1 MLRVT
6 EHFERSD
13 TGRERRVN
21 EDSYFARTPLF
32 VVADGMG
39 GAQAGEVA
47 SRMAVELFEAD
58 FSQDDGSAEQRLAD
72 RAREANRRIF
82 ELARH
87 DAHRAGMGTTMT
99 AAYVGE
105 QDVAIAHVG
114 DSRAYRWRDGQ
125 LERLTRD
132 HSLVEELLREHKITP
147 EEAEH
152 HPQRSVITRA
162 LGPEPY
168 VEVDTHSFSARQ
180 DDIYLLCSDGLTS
193 MITEERVAE
202 ILEAESSL
210 ADIGRA
216 LIAAANAEGGR
227 DNITVILFR
236 IGDSDDSGLEQPTM
250 IGAAAP
256 ALAETAI
263 ASTPPPREAD
273 TAPADTPPPPDE
285 KDRDKTIVSPPVRQ
299 RAPRTPG
306 SRSSGARA
314 GAAPGSSSRVTTGV
328 ATMSRRRRARWVT
341 PTITI
346 VVLLALI
353 VAGGWLATQSV
364 YFIGTNNE
372 GLVTVFRGLPY
383 ELPAGI
389 HLYSTSFVSGVAS
402 GQLDSQRRRSLLDHK
417 LRSHDDAADL
427 VRRLELGELASK

>member
-6 EHFERSD
+6 EHFERTD

-58 FSQDDGSAEQRLAD
+58 FPEDSRSPEQRLAE

-105 QDVAIAHVG
+105 QDVSVAHVG
-114 DSRAYRWRDGQ
+114 DSRAYRWRDGD

-132 HSLVEELLREHKITP
+132 HSLVEELLREQKITA
-147 EEAEH
+147 EEAEN

-168 VEVDTHSFSARQ
+168 VEVDTLSFSARPG
-180 DDIYLLCSDGLTS
+180 DVYLLCSDGLTS
-193 MITEERVAE
+193 MISEERVGE
-202 ILEAESSL
+202 ILGKDGSL
-210 ADIGRA
+210 ADAGRA
-216 LIAAANAEGGR
+216 LIAAANDAGGR

-236 IGDSDDSGLEQPTM
+236 IGAADDSGLEQPTV
-250 IGAAAP
+250 IASAP
-256 ALAETAI
+256 LAETVI
-263 ASTPPPREAD
+263 APTPDGEAEQS
-273 TAPADTPPPPDE
+273 AEPSAPPPDE
-285 KDRDKTIVSPPVRQ
+285 ADRDKTVVSPPVRQ
-299 RAPRTPG
+299 RAPRAAG
-306 SRSSGARA
+306 SR
-314 GAAPGSSSRVTTGV
+314 VHTGV
-328 ATMSRRRRARWVT
+328 LTASSVKRRRPRWVT
-341 PTITI
+341 PSVA
-346 VVLLALI
+346 VVVALAL
-353 VAGGWLATQSV
+353 VAAGGWLAIQSV
-364 YFIGTNNE
+364 YFIGTSKE

-383 ELPAGI
+383 ELPAGV
-389 HLYSTSFVSGVAS
+389 HLYTTSFVSGVAS
-402 GQLDSQRRRSLLDHK
+402 AQLDSGRRRSLLDHK

-427 VRRLELGELASK
+427 VRRLELGELQSP